1 MFSTAALLSL
11 VALAIVIVISC
22 FREEWNPGLLGIFF
36 ALLVGT
42 IWGNLSGSKVLGFW
56 PTSLFMTLFGVTFLF
71 GMAQENGTLDKLT
84 ISAVRLAKGNAALIP
99 LIIFLIVLVLTTIGP
114 GNIATVALIAPFA
127 MAIAGRIGMRAFLM
141 TLLVVGTANAAAFSP
156 FAPTGIV
163 SMELVSK
170 MAGDLGI
177 EVERVVP
184 IEWKVYWNSLV
195 AQCITNIAGFLLMG
209 GLAWM
214 RKARGTLNIDEIAPK
229 PEPFD
234 GKQRITVATI
244 VAYVILILM
253 PLLPGASQALPKW
266 AIRLFSNVGAV
277 AFLLSGILMLCGAA
291 NVRKSIA
298 RVPWFVLTLVCGVTV
313 LVEVMDKTGGLNVL
327 VELIGS
333 ISTPLTLHFWVALIA
348 GIISAYSSSSGV
360 VMPMFLPLVPGLMRS
375 LGIMGTPGQVAY
387 AIALISTVNVGAH
400 MVDTSPLS
408 TLGALCVACA
418 PEHEDKSK
426 LFRNL
431 LIWGLSMSVVGGVV
445 CLLFFGILGL

>member
-1 MFSTAALLSL
+1 
-11 VALAIVIVISC
+11 
-22 FREEWNPGLLGIFF
+22 
-36 ALLVGT
+36 
-42 IWGNLSGSKVLGFW
+42 
-56 PTSLFMTLFGVTFLF
+56 
-71 GMAQENGTLDKLT
+71 
-84 ISAVRLAKGNAALIP
+84 
-99 LIIFLIVLVLTTIGP
+99 
-114 GNIATVALIAPFA
+114 
-127 MAIAGRIGMRAFLM
+127 
-141 TLLVVGTANAAAFSP
+141 
-156 FAPTGIV
+156 
-163 SMELVSK
+163 
-170 MAGDLGI
+170 
-177 EVERVVP
+177 
-184 IEWKVYWNSLV
+184 
-195 AQCITNIAGFLLMG
+195 MG

-244 VAYVILILM
+244 VAYVILILL
-253 PLLPGASQALPKW
+253 PLLPEASQVLPKW
-266 AIRLFSNVGAV
+266 AIHLFSNVGAV

-431 LIWGLSMSVVGGVV
+431 LVWGLSMSVVGGVV
-445 CLLFFGILGL
+445 YLLFFGILGL